1 MGAWTELTVAVVTNA
16 LPTDMATLYG
26 SWVDANPA
34 KANRLN
40 EIVAETV
47 ALFRQAVATNP
58 ACEVDPNP
66 DVVPTTGFRHA
77 LNYVIFNL
85 GMEMGFQFAPG
96 VYTLMTR
103 ADVWLRMVESGTINP
118 VLPVGADSSPS
129 YTPGMRAET

>member
-1 MGAWTELTVAVVTNA
+1 MGAWTELTVDTVVNDS
-16 LPTDMATLYG
+16 PTDIGTLYR
-26 SWVDANPA
+26 SWVDSNPS
-34 KANRLN
+34 KANRLR

-47 ALFRQAVATNP
+47 AIFLEAVAANP

-85 GMEMGFQFAPG
+85 GMEMGVQFAPEA
-96 VYTLMTR
+96 YTLTTR

-118 VLPVGADSSPS
+118 VELVGVDASPS
-129 YTPGMRAET
+129 YSSGMRAET